1 MLDDPKPL
9 PVGAGRKRPTKPIRR
24 VYVVANPNEE
34 TAGTPTP
41 PFYPPPPLPNTVLQ
55 YPGKAT
61 PSPPQPSPI
70 NTDNLKQK
78 YQTRYNTSDRGL
90 SSPSTP
96 TSSPAL
102 ESTPPP
108 STPGQKSIPS
118 IDLAQGSDRDNSQ
131 NPLIS
136 RTDNFVKKI
145 IAPFSHA
152 RRISSG
158 NNVPQT
164 TGSVRAACLSCLHGP
179 LTFACLVPH
188 PSRSDP
194 LSPNPETSIM
204 PGREA
209 DLRNR

>member
-1 MLDDPKPL
+1 MLDEPKPL
-9 PVGAGRKRPTKPIRR
+9 PTGPGRKRPTKPIRR
-24 VYVVANPNEE
+24 VYVIANPNEE
-34 TAGTPTP
+34 TVGGSTPL
-41 PFYPPPPLPNTVLQ
+41 FYHPPPLPNTPSQ
-55 YPGKAT
+55 YQGRPA

-78 YQTRYNTSDRGL
+78 YQTRYNSDRTL

-108 STPGQKSIPS
+108 STPGQKSGPS

-145 IAPFSHA
+145 TAPFNHA
-152 RRISSG
+152 RRKSSG
-158 NNVPQT
+158 NNAPPM
-164 TGSVRAACLSCLHGP
+164 TGTVRAVHFHP
-179 LTFACLVPH
+179 L
-188 PSRSDP
+188 R
-194 LSPNPETSIM
+194 
-204 PGREA
+204 
-209 DLRNR
+209 